1 MRFFRHYKKSKNT
14 CEKYASKK
22 ARNCKKKDEFGV
34 KGKHAC
40 PATCGEC
47 AVCEDSASWFFKKS
61 KNTCEAYVSKKSKNC
76 KKRDASGAKAK
87 NACPMTCGAC

>member
-1 MRFFRHYKKSKNT
+1 MRAFS
-14 CEKYASKK
+14 ASAPPSAPRR
-22 ARNCKKKDEFGV
+22 ARR
-34 KGKHAC
+34 C